1 MRSVP
6 AVLVAVI
13 LLVGCGGAAQAPAS
27 GASPTQPPT
36 LAPQAPTRLRI
47 AYSANTIDQVPTWVA
62 FEAGYFQKNGL
73 DVDLQYVG
81 GGTQTL
87 AALVAGDSQVSI
99 QGGNEAMSA
108 VAGGADVMVIA
119 NPLPV
124 YAFKLEAIQGIDSMA
139 DLRGK
144 KLAVSTIGGTADVAL
159 RTLLRKH
166 GVDPDND
173 VTIVATGNPTTT
185 QGALTSGAVQA
196 ALSVPPNLLI
206 AEASGAHP
214 IADLASERIPS
225 AQNSVTVP
233 RTWLNANRP
242 IAQKLVDSLVQGL
255 ARTKADRAFTQEVI
269 KKYVKYD
276 DQSGLDWTYDFFVNE
291 VWPTYPHVTPDQLT
305 DGLTELSRSNASL
318 KTFDPSSML
327 DDSLVQDAEKRE
339 VARQT

>member
-6 AVLVAVI
+6 AVLTAVM
-13 LLVGCGGAAQAPAS
+13 LLAGCGTSPARVPTTTAAAQAP
-27 GASPTQPPT
+27 TK
-36 LAPQAPTRLRI
+36 LRV
-47 AYSANTIDQVPTWVA
+47 AYSANTIDQVPAWVA
-62 FEAGYFQKNGL
+62 FDGGYFQKNGL

-87 AALVAGDSQVSI
+87 ATLVSGESQVSI

-108 VAGGADVMVIA
+108 VAGGADVVVIA
-119 NPLPV
+119 NLLPV
-124 YAFKLEAIQGIDSMA
+124 YAFKLEAVQGIDSMA
-139 DLRGK
+139 DLKGK

-166 GVDPDND
+166 GIDPDND
-173 VTIVATGNPTTT
+173 VTIVATGNPTTS
-185 QGALTSGAVQA
+185 QGALTSGAVHA

-214 IADLASERIPS
+214 IADLASEKIPS

-233 RTWLNANRP
+233 RAWLNANRP
-242 IAQKLVDSLVQGL
+242 VAQKLVDSLVQGL
-255 ARTKADRAFTQEVI
+255 ARIRSDRAFTQEVI

-276 DQSGLDWTYDFFVNE
+276 DQNGLDWTYDFFVNE
-291 VWPTYPHVTPDQLT
+291 VWPTYPHVAPDQLG
-305 DGLTELSRSNASL
+305 DAVVELGKSNARIATL
-318 KTFDPSSML
+318 DPSSML
-327 DDSLVQDAEKRE
+327 DDSLVQDAEKRD